1 MSTVPTA
8 AGSMVLLT
16 RLTRAI
22 YRRST
27 EDVLGMRLKHYVT
40 LARLRDYGDM
50 SQQALCTTL
59 MLDRNNCVLLLN
71 ELEEAGYVERVRDR
85 ADRRR
90 HVVEL
95 TPAGR
100 KALDRAEVKIETIED
115 EVLGALTPDERVTL
129 RTLLIRALEGDG
141 D

>member
-27 EDVLGMRLKHYVT
+27 EDVLGMRMKHYAT

-100 KALDRAEVKIETIED
+100 KALDRAEVKMETIED
-115 EVLGALTPDERVTL
+115 EVLGALSPDERVTL
-129 RTLLIRALEGDG
+129 RTLLIRALEGDAG
-141 D
+141 